1 MSIAEEKLKTLLT
14 TKPKQEIIQ
23 GPIQIE
29 ALINQDQVISKDLT
43 LWNQQGS
50 QVLRP
55 PILTLPIDNTFMY
68 VAPVYIQAAE
78 ARMPQLKK
86 VALAV
91 GNTLVYEDTYEQ
103 ALAALANAQ
112 GRSIQAAATPA
123 VTQSSTPVAPQS
135 DNKIL
140 EIRQHLQRYR
150 ELTSQG
156 KLSEAG
162 RELEAIDGLTRR

>member
-1 MSIAEEKLKTLLT
+1 MKLELFHL
-14 TKPKQEIIQ
+14 
-23 GPIQIE
+23 
-29 ALINQDQVISKDLT
+29 
-43 LWNQQGS
+43 
-50 QVLRP
+50 
-55 PILTLPIDNTFMY
+55 
-68 VAPVYIQAAE
+68 VADGAS
-78 ARMPQLKK
+78 ARVRKRIVELGVETRVSFRNVHFESHQ
-86 VALAV
+86 
-91 GNTLVYEDTYEQ
+91 Q